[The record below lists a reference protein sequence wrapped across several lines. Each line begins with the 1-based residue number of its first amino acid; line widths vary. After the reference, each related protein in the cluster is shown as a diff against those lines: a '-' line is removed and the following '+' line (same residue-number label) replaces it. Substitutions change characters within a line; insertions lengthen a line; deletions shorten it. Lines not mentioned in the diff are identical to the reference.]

1 MDPTGLTLGD
11 LIHVFSDAS
20 GVTVLAVFMFLILR
34 GELVTK
40 ASLAAERER
49 AEIWRDQAHEWK
61 DLALQLL
68 DVAGTTVTL
77 AETHRED
84 GA

>member
-11 LIHVFSDAS
+11 LIRVFSDAS

-40 ASLAAERER
+40 QALVAERER
-49 AEIWRDQAHEWK
+49 ADIWRDQAHEWK

-77 AETHRED
+77 AEDHKDR
-84 GA
+84 AA